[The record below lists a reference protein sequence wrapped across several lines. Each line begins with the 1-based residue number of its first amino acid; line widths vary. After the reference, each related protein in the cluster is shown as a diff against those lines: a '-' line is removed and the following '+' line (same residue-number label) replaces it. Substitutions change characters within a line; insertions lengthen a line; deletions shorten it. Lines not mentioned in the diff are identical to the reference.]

1 MELKLTSFVQKIG
14 KASIAVYILLG
25 NPVPHSC
32 LSFSIHG
39 EYFLVAIVDETNSSA
54 ITVWIFS
61 KIVQGEHRAK
71 IEFDFFLGSPP

>member
-1 MELKLTSFVQKIG
+1 MELKLTSFVQQTG
-14 KASIAVYILLG
+14 KATIAVYILLG

-54 ITVWIFS
+54 ITVWILFKDSARRAQS
-61 KIVQGEHRAK
+61 KNRIK
-71 IEFDFFLGSPP
+71 IEG